1 MINFKL
7 VRNRLNR
14 VALRLVIKNIT
25 IFLMIAKT
33 QTIEGITS
41 KLEHNRHIILWDL
54 DKCDLDEAKDSLTY
68 VQDKYNLSSIAIFS
82 DRENGFC
89 AICYKVVD
97 FITMLRI
104 LIDTQY
110 IDNGFVSYT
119 AKRNKAT
126 LRVSRKENR
135 GQMKIK
141 AILYSYEVAP
151 PRELERIIY
160 KTGLL
165 KPEEGLR
172 LGNIE

>member
-1 MINFKL
+1 MRPLKL
-7 VRNRLNR
+7 VRSKLNR
-14 VALRLVIKNIT
+14 IALRIENKHLTV
-25 IFLMIAKT
+25 FLMIAKT

-41 KLEHNRHIILWDL
+41 KLEHDRHIVLWDL
-54 DKCDLDEAKDSLTY
+54 DKCDLDEAKDALTY
-68 VQDKYNLSSIAIFS
+68 VQDKYNLSSIAIFG
-82 DRENGFC
+82 DRDNGFC
-89 AICYKVVD
+89 AICYKVVN

-104 LIDTQY
+104 LIDTQH

-126 LRVSRKENR
+126 LRVSRKEDR
-135 GQMKIK
+135 EKMKIR

-151 PRELERIIY
+151 PRKLERIIY

-172 LGNIE
+172 LGNVG

>member
-1 MINFKL
+1 MI
-7 VRNRLNR
+7 RSRLNR
-14 VALRLVIKNIT
+14 VALRLVFRNIT
-25 IFLMIAKT
+25 LFFMVAKT
-33 QTIEGITS
+33 QTIVGITS
-41 KLEHNRHIILWDL
+41 KVEHNRHIILWDL
-54 DKCDLDEAKDSLTY
+54 DKCDLEEAKEALTN
-68 VQDKYNLSSIAIFS
+68 VQDKYNLSSIAIFG
-82 DRENGFC
+82 DRDNGFC

-104 LIDTQY
+104 LIDTMY

-126 LRVSRKENR
+126 LRVSKKENR
-135 GQMKIK
+135 ESMRVK

-151 PRELERIIY
+151 PRRLERIIY

-172 LGNIE
+172 IGNME